1 MAPPVPAEAKHTP
14 PARRTRRQLKRM
26 NEAESEGEGEKAN
39 LFPLREVPTAP
50 GIIGYVNVP
59 INTSDVRAFK
69 KEMGKLMDDPLG
81 VSERLDEFLGTS
93 IYSYE
98 DLTAILRSLFN
109 TEEREMIREAGI
121 REWERRNPQSTPG
134 DQKGPSQ
141 DPRWNAQ
148 TEEGRRNMIDM
159 RNIIIQGIR
168 EAVPR
173 GQNLREMLLVEEADY
188 NLIGRDLIVALGINL
203 IVRDSRIVV
212 SIYKLTCEDEDK
224 INPKVWHTGR
234 EAGRLDVTPIS
245 VEIKRPEDPI
255 RIKQYPIPLE
265 GRRGLKPIIED
276 LINKGILE
284 PCMSRHNTPI
294 LAIKKTDGSYRLV
307 QDLRAINERTK
318 TRFPVVAN
326 PYTLLTRV
334 SPEDTWYSVIDL
346 KDAFWTCPL
355 AEGSR
360 DFFAFQWEDPDT
372 NRKQQLRW
380 ASLPQ
385 GFVDSPNLFRQALE
399 QLLSQFSPRKGT
411 KILQYVDD
419 LLVAGETEEDSSSQ
433 FGHGVSHDSSMV
445 NIKPAFFSQGGT
457 QASLL
462 HEQEVQ
468 SLPVLQDDFRKRGDR
483 SFQRGDGFFSSQSPT
498 FAGERRVSPFKSQGD
513 KFTIRATAAYPPP
526 PIKLTWKSSD
536 PVWVEQWPL
545 SKPRIDTLL
554 KLVDRELQKGHVE
567 PSTSPWNTPVFVIP
581 KRSGEGFRLLHDLR
595 EVNKKIQPMGPVQ
608 TSLPMSSM
616 IPKGQPCAV
625 LDIKDCFFSIPLHD
639 EDKERFA
646 FSIVFPNS
654 QRPNLRFQW
663 KVLPQGMVNSPTIC
677 QITVD
682 RALEP
687 VRRSDPT
694 VTIVQYMDD
703 ILIAAPSASQV
714 DRAVSTVSETLK
726 TNGFEI
732 ASAKIKKGP
741 CATFLGLE
749 ISSSYITPPQ
759 IKIHRDIET
768 LHDMQQLVGSLQW
781 LRNIVLIPPE
791 VMDPLNDL
799 LKGKNSWEQKTLT
812 PEATRSLDF
821 IEQQMSRSTLTRWDA
836 CASID
841 LYVHFTKKGGVGVLA
856 QGPPDKAQPILWVVL
871 GKPSRA
877 FSPGVECLGNLIMKG
892 RKLALKHL
900 GAEPTKIYLPFRKQ
914 LSAQSTTISEHLA
927 MALAGFGGEIR
938 YAAKPPWTQLLAIFD
953 IDLLPKIVDRPQPGP
968 TIFTDASSLTS
979 LQQQCGSQKSSGN
992 ASKQLTPRFQFNNSK
1007 QLPLYWRVDCSLKS
1021 TSTS

>member
-419 LLVAGETEEDSSSQ
+419 LLVAGETEED
-433 FGHGVSHDSSMV
+433 
-445 NIKPAFFSQGGT
+445 
-457 QASLL
+457 
-462 HEQEVQ
+462 EV
-468 SLPVLQDDFRKRGDR
+468 RKRG
-483 SFQRGDGFFSSQSPT
+483 
-498 FAGERRVSPFKSQGD
+498 
-513 KFTIRATAAYPPP
+513 
-526 PIKLTWKSSD
+526 
-536 PVWVEQWPL
+536 
-545 SKPRIDTLL
+545 
-554 KLVDRELQKGHVE
+554 
-567 PSTSPWNTPVFVIP
+567 
-581 KRSGEGFRLLHDLR
+581 
-595 EVNKKIQPMGPVQ
+595 
-608 TSLPMSSM
+608 
-616 IPKGQPCAV
+616 
-625 LDIKDCFFSIPLHD
+625 
-639 EDKERFA
+639 
-646 FSIVFPNS
+646 
-654 QRPNLRFQW
+654 
-663 KVLPQGMVNSPTIC
+663 
-677 QITVD
+677 
-682 RALEP
+682 
-687 VRRSDPT
+687 
-694 VTIVQYMDD
+694 
-703 ILIAAPSASQV
+703 LIAQGTP
-714 DRAVSTVSETLK
+714 L
-726 TNGFEI
+726 GF
-732 ASAKIKKGP
+732 A
-741 CATFLGLE
+741 
-749 ISSSYITPPQ
+749 
-759 IKIHRDIET
+759 IHKVQPGD
-768 LHDMQQLVGSLQW
+768 Q
-781 LRNIVLIPPE
+781 VLI
-791 VMDPLNDL
+791 
-799 LKGKNSWEQKTLT
+799 KT
-812 PEATRSLDF
+812 
-821 IEQQMSRSTLTRWDA
+821 
-836 CASID
+836 
-841 LYVHFTKKGGVGVLA
+841 
-856 QGPPDKAQPILWVVL
+856 
-871 GKPSRA
+871 
-877 FSPGVECLGNLIMKG
+877 
-892 RKLALKHL
+892 
-900 GAEPTKIYLPFRKQ
+900 
-914 LSAQSTTISEHLA
+914 
-927 MALAGFGGEIR
+927 
-938 YAAKPPWTQLLAIFD
+938 
-953 IDLLPKIVDRPQPGP
+953 
-968 TIFTDASSLTS
+968 
-979 LQQQCGSQKSSGN
+979 
-992 ASKQLTPRFQFNNSK
+992 
-1007 QLPLYWRVDCSLKS
+1007 
-1021 TSTS
+1021 